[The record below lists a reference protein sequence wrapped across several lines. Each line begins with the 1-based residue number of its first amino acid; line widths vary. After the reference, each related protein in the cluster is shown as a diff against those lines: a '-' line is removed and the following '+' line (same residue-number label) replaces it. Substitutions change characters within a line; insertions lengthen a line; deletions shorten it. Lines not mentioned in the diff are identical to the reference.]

1 MQNSPFIVAE
11 LSGNHDGSLHKAL
24 ETVDAVATTG
34 ADAIKLQT
42 YTPETIT
49 LDVDSEHFRIG
60 KDHQL
65 WGGARLFDLYQK
77 AHTPWEWHHEIF
89 ARARAQG
96 LEIFSTPFDFTAVDF
111 LETLDN
117 PIYKI
122 ASIEINHLPLIQKA
136 AQTGKPL
143 IISTGTATLSE
154 ISDAV
159 DAARTA
165 GATVITLLVCSS
177 SYPADPKD
185 ANLARIEVLRKSF
198 GLPVGISDHTLGI
211 GVSIAATALGATVI
225 EKHVTLDKT
234 EQGVDSEFSIDIQQL
249 TQLVEE
255 SKRAFDSIGSPNVWV
270 TAQEKESQNL
280 RPSVWVNQDIAQGE
294 ELTTNNVRI
303 ARPSGGIQ
311 PKYFEEILGRT
322 ASKNMAYGTPVQW
335 QDLDINRPPH
345 RDKH

>member
-24 ETVDAVATTG
+24 ETVDAVATSG

-60 KDHQL
+60 KDHRL

-77 AHTPWEWHHEIF
+77 AHTPWEWHHQIF

-96 LEIFSTPFDFTAVDF
+96 LEIFSTPFDFTAIDF
-111 LETLDN
+111 LETLGN

-255 SKRAFDSIGSPNVWV
+255 SKRAFDSIGSPHVWV

-280 RPSVWVNQDIAQGE
+280 RPSIWVNQDIAQGE
-294 ELTTNNVRI
+294 ELTTSNVRI

-322 ASKNMAYGTPVQW
+322 ASKDMAYGTPVQW
-335 QDLDINRPPH
+335 EDLDFHRLHH

>member
-11 LSGNHDGSLHKAL
+11 LSGNHDGSLNKAL
-24 ETVDAVATTG
+24 ETVDAVAKSG

-60 KDHQL
+60 KDHRL

-96 LEIFSTPFDFTAVDF
+96 LEIFSTPFDFTAIDF
-111 LETLDN
+111 LETLGN

-122 ASIEINHLPLIQKA
+122 ASIEINHLPLIRKA

-198 GLPVGISDHTLGI
+198 GLPVGISDHTPGI
-211 GVSIAATALGATVI
+211 GVSIAATALGATII

-234 EQGVDSEFSIDIQQL
+234 KQGVDSEFSIDIQQL

-255 SKRAFDSIGSPNVWV
+255 SKRAFDSIGSPHVWV
-270 TAQEKESQNL
+270 TAQEMESQNL
-280 RPSVWVNQDIAQGE
+280 RPSIWVNQDIAQGE
-294 ELTTNNVRI
+294 ELTTSNVRI

-322 ASKNMAYGTPVQW
+322 ASKDMAYGTPVQW
-335 QDLDINRPPH
+335 EDLDFHRLHH